1 MVFVN
6 TPVIFTDT
14 STGNISSSWDFG
26 DGTPVET
33 GSPVSHTFSVA
44 GTYRVT
50 ETIASSTGEII
61 SCYQDID
68 VTSPIS
74 AKSNAAAIV
83 GVVAA
88 VGITVVA
95 AYILTKKDINKVDR

>member
-74 AKSNAAAIV
+74 AKSNAFNVNSNISS
-83 GVVAA
+83 
-88 VGITVVA
+88 
-95 AYILTKKDINKVDR
+95 